1 MKIKTPKAMKNLR
14 ILAWLI
20 SLIVLVG
27 LIMIGSGCGGHG
39 NSGNDD
45 QQDNPVLYNLQID
58 RHGNADMNNNRSD
71 AILSSMQSI
80 ITTNDGSGDVAC
92 NVNFSRNGEVG
103 VFNVGTGIINS
114 QADFLAVNGLPGEI
128 KVVNQINW
136 CGGIAPNIIGC
147 APVPGVSLVVVR
159 FDESQEGILWLHEY
173 GHNKGLGHRNAPDA
187 VMNGVIGPT
196 HKKINQNECS
206 AYQNTTAPSL
216 ASFEFPRFDALKD
229 TMAIDDFVK
238 QRFIRGVPY
247 EDASKYGPKHV
258 PGLLLMLS
266 DSSNIAYWPNIVV
279 TLGII
284 GDERAVTPIINL
296 IKQDQTGILSRD
308 LYSTKTSAIMA
319 LGYLVNKTGNQ
330 EALNFLKEC
339 LKPNAW
345 DETQPNWHSP
355 YQEAKSERNIQLSS
369 MAILG
374 LTLSGHPEAIEALKS
389 LKAPKDSEDEK
400 VFQSQVSNMLDQAI
414 GDCEEISKNG
424 LQEYYRKNMKQ

>member
-1 MKIKTPKAMKNLR
+1 MKTKTSKAMKNLR
-14 ILAWLI
+14 IIAWLI
-20 SLIVLVG
+20 SFIILVSLIVVG
-27 LIMIGSGCGGHG
+27 TGCGGHG
-39 NSGNDD
+39 SSGNDD

-58 RHGNADMNNNRSD
+58 RHINADMNNNRSD

-80 ITTNDGSGDVAC
+80 ITNDDGSGDIAC
-92 NVNFSRNGEVG
+92 DVNFSRNGDVG
-103 VFNVGTGIINS
+103 VFNTGTGIINS

-173 GHNKGLGHRNAPDA
+173 GHNKGLSHRNVPDA

-196 HKKINQNECS
+196 HKKINQNECN
-206 AYQNTTAPSL
+206 AYQNTVAPSVT
-216 ASFEFPRFDALKD
+216 SFQFPRFDALKD

-238 QRFIRGVPY
+238 RRFIRGVPY
-247 EDASKYGPKHV
+247 EEASKYGPKHV

-296 IKQDQTGILSRD
+296 IKQDQTGTLSQE
-308 LYSTKTSAIMA
+308 LYNTKTSAIMA

-339 LKPNAW
+339 LKPHAW
-345 DETQPNWHSP
+345 DESQPNWNSP
-355 YQEAKSERNIQLSS
+355 YQKAKSDRNMQLSS

-389 LKAPKDSEDEK
+389 LKTPKDSEEEK

-414 GDCEEISKNG
+414 GDCEEISEKG
-424 LQEYYRKNMKQ
+424 LLEYYRTSMKQ